1 MMRQWAMYLITLVL
15 LFFLYGCSQDG
26 MGESGDTSLD
36 SHGEM
41 ASPGTAD
48 ADNQQQQQAGTLTA
62 GDIDDNINYDHAQTY
77 FRDIG
82 QSQQSSA
89 LPAPGIQSRV
99 TVRVHDSLGRAV
111 ANARI
116 TIYTGQTSSV
126 VDSGVAAT
134 DGIYYFFPYLRE
146 SAPSVSLRIVSEVP
160 VSGYATAEAA
170 LQLDALPEDM
180 TVTLVHGDFQSD
192 LPSSLD
198 LMFVIDATGSMSDE
212 LEYLK
217 TELNG
222 IINTTREQYFDIAM
236 NFGLTVYRDTGDEYV
251 VREFPFTSDKNLFLQ
266 QLSAQSANGGGDYP
280 EAMDAA
286 IAAAVAQQWR
296 GGNVVRLLFLL
307 ADAPPHEENI
317 ENYVSAV
324 LEAKEQGIQVFP
336 VASSGVDDATEYLL
350 RLASLYT
357 KGRYLFL
364 TDDSGIGN
372 EHKEPTIPCY
382 LVTRLNDLIT
392 RIIASELI
400 GQRVEPDA
408 TSILRT
414 SGNYD
419 QGKCQ

>member
-1 MMRQWAMYLITLVL
+1 
-15 LFFLYGCSQDG
+15 
-26 MGESGDTSLD
+26 
-36 SHGEM
+36 
-41 ASPGTAD
+41 
-48 ADNQQQQQAGTLTA
+48 
-62 GDIDDNINYDHAQTY
+62 
-77 FRDIG
+77 
-82 QSQQSSA
+82 
-89 LPAPGIQSRV
+89 
-99 TVRVHDSLGRAV
+99 
-111 ANARI
+111 
-116 TIYTGQTSSV
+116 
-126 VDSGVAAT
+126 
-134 DGIYYFFPYLRE
+134 
-146 SAPSVSLRIVSEVP
+146 
-160 VSGYATAEAA
+160 
-170 LQLDALPEDM
+170 
-180 TVTLVHGDFQSD
+180 
-192 LPSSLD
+192 
-198 LMFVIDATGSMSDE
+198 
-212 LEYLK
+212 
-217 TELNG
+217 
-222 IINTTREQYFDIAM
+222 
-236 NFGLTVYRDTGDEYV
+236 
-251 VREFPFTSDKNLFLQ
+251 
-266 QLSAQSANGGGDYP
+266 
-280 EAMDAA
+280 MDAA
-286 IAAAVAQQWR
+286 MAAAVAQQWR